1 MPYRRLPK
9 SDPARLKALK
19 VLLDNNDIYT
29 ARNRFID
36 WKYIN
41 EAQPLYDRLLTA
53 TQQHR
58 VTLATQTRHAPK
70 CLQLQHKAAMY
81 VSHFLQVLTSH
92 GQHTAST
99 AAWIVDRE
107 CFAWYEQV
115 LFLTTH
121 CKTYQELYNLSWC
134 IVLTGLGIG
143 GLLRTAYNDFE
154 DCSHH
159 SIAHLVWVK
168 VSLLHKLLDDSK

>member
-53 TQQHR
+53 IQQHR

-70 CLQLQHKAAMY
+70 CLQLQHKAAM
-81 VSHFLQVLTSH
+81 
-92 GQHTAST
+92 
-99 AAWIVDRE
+99 
-107 CFAWYEQV
+107 
-115 LFLTTH
+115 
-121 CKTYQELYNLSWC
+121 
-134 IVLTGLGIG
+134 
-143 GLLRTAYNDFE
+143 
-154 DCSHH
+154 
-159 SIAHLVWVK
+159 
-168 VSLLHKLLDDSK
+168 